1 MDLNRRN
8 FLGVAATS
16 PLAAKEIAKRAIEEA
31 QLNATGISLHSDSMY
46 TAIHVPDV
54 TPTMRS
60 LWEAIADLGVPDWK
74 AEDLRDDAR
83 RSRTL
88 DPDIAS
94 MQSMSLGAKMR
105 KQWDRNYDTLVKRAL
120 RQTEMEKVRQ
130 AFFKSHPDVEEY

>member
-8 FLGVAATS
+8 FLAVAATS
-16 PLAAKEIAKRAIEEA
+16 PLAAKEIAKKALEEA
-31 QLNATGISLHSDSMY
+31 QMQAAGIGLHSDSIY

-54 TPTMRS
+54 QPSMRS

-74 AEDLRDDAR
+74 QEDLRDDAR

-94 MQSMSLGAKMR
+94 MRSLSLGAKMR
-105 KQWDRNYDTLVKRAL
+105 RQWSRNYDLLVERAL
-120 RQTEMEKVRQ
+120 RQTELEKLKQ
-130 AFFKSHPDVEEY
+130 SFFKTHPDVEEY